1 MAIGPRYQVPFRRR
15 RDGKTNYHKR
25 LGLML
30 SEWPRVVVRKTGR
43 NLIVQ
48 LVEHGTAGDR
58 TLTSANA
65 LELKKLGYKGAT
77 GNTPAAYLTGLLF
90 ASRALAAGHSKGV
103 LDLGLSA
110 NSRGSRIYAALQGAV
125 EVGLDIPH
133 SREPLPVPAR
143 LHGEHIVAY
152 AADNPTRFTRYG
164 LDPKDLPNHVDAVKQ
179 HIIEHAAQE
188 RTEDT
193 GAHNG

>member
-1 MAIGPRYQVPFRRR
+1 MAIGPRYQVAFRRR

-48 LVEHGTAGDR
+48 LVEHGTTGDR
-58 TLTSANA
+58 TLISANG
-65 LELKKLGYKGAT
+65 LELKTLGYKGPT

-103 LDLGLSA
+103 LDLGLNA
-110 NSRGSRIYAALQGAV
+110 NSRGSRTYAALQGAV
-125 EVGLDIPH
+125 EAGLDIPH
-133 SREPLPVPAR
+133 SRQPLPAPAR

-164 LDPKDLPNHVDAVKQ
+164 LEPKDLPNHIDAVKQ
-179 HIIEHAAQE
+179 RIIEHAAQE

>member
-30 SEWPRVVVRKTGR
+30 SQQPRVVVRKTGR

-48 LVEHGTAGDR
+48 LVEHGTEGDR

-65 LELKKLGYKGAT
+65 LELRKLGYKGAT
-77 GNTPAAYLTGLLF
+77 GNVPAAYLTGLLF

-125 EVGLDIPH
+125 EMGLDIPH

-152 AADNPTRFTRYG
+152 ATDNPTRFTRYG
-164 LDPKDLPNHVDAVKQ
+164 LAPKDIPTHIDAVKQ
-179 HIIEHAAQE
+179 QIIEHAAKE

>member
-1 MAIGPRYQVPFRRR
+1 M
-15 RDGKTNYHKR
+15 
-25 LGLML
+25 
-30 SEWPRVVVRKTGR
+30 
-43 NLIVQ
+43 Q

-90 ASRALAAGHSKGV
+90 ASRALAAGYSKGV
-103 LDLGLSA
+103 LDLGLNA
-110 NSRGSRIYAALQGAV
+110 NSRGSRTYAALLGAV

-143 LHGEHIVAY
+143 VRGEHIVAY
-152 AADNPTRFTRYG
+152 AIGNPTRFSRYG
-164 LDPKDLPNHVDAVKQ
+164 IDPKDLPNHIDVVKQ
-179 HIIEHAAQE
+179 HIIEHAAGTN
-188 RTEDT
+188 R
-193 GAHNG
+193 

>member
-30 SEWPRVVVRKTGR
+30 SERPRVVVRKTGR
-43 NLIVQ
+43 NLIMQ
-48 LVEHGTAGDR
+48 LVAHGTAGDV

-65 LELKKLGYKGAT
+65 TELRKLGYKAAT

-90 ASRALAAGHSKGV
+90 GTRALAAGHSVGV

-110 NSRGSRIYAALQGAV
+110 NSRGSRAYAALMGAV

-133 SREPLPVPAR
+133 SPEPLPVPAR
-143 LHGEHIVAY
+143 VRGEHIVAY
-152 AADNPTRFTRYG
+152 ATGNPTRFSRYG
-164 LDPKDLPNHVDAVKQ
+164 IDPKELPSHIDVVKQ
-179 HIIEHAAQE
+179 QIIEHAAQE
-188 RTEDT
+188 QTGDT
-193 GAHNG
+193 GADNG

>member
-1 MAIGPRYQVPFRRR
+1 
-15 RDGKTNYHKR
+15 
-25 LGLML
+25 
-30 SEWPRVVVRKTGR
+30 VVVRKTGR
-43 NLIVQ
+43 NLTMQ
-48 LVEHGTAGDR
+48 LVEHGIEGDR

-103 LDLGLSA
+103 LDLGLNA
-110 NSRGSRIYAALQGAV
+110 NSRGSRTYAALLGAV
-125 EVGLDIPH
+125 EAGLDIPH

-143 LHGEHIVAY
+143 VHGEHIVAY
-152 AADNPTRFTRYG
+152 AADNPMRFSRYG
-164 LDPKDLPNHVDAVKQ
+164 IDPKDLPAHIDAVKQ

-188 RTEDT
+188 QTGDT